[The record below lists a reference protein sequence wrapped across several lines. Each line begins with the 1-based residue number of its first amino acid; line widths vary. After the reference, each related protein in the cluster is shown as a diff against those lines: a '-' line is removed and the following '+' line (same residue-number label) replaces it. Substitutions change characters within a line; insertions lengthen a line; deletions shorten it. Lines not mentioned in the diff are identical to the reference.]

1 MQLYIEDVTRQ
12 YRSYKQLAERAIA
25 QVGNDADLFRSLGS
39 EENSIG
45 LVVKHVA
52 GNLRSRWTD
61 FLTAD
66 GEKPGRDRDR
76 EFEDEPG
83 ETRASLLARWAI
95 GWRTLFDA
103 LEGLTPDDLTRTV
116 YIRGE
121 PQPAVRAINRNLTHT
136 AYHVGQIV
144 LMARHWAGEDWRSLS
159 IPKRK

>member
-1 MQLYIEDVTRQ
+1 MQLYVEDVTRQ

-25 QVGNDADLFRSLGS
+25 QVGSDADLFRPLGGD
-39 EENSIG
+39 ENSIG

-66 GEKPGRDRDR
+66 GEKAGRDRDR

-103 LEGLTPDDLTRTV
+103 LEALTPDDLTRTV

-121 PQPAVRAINRNLTHT
+121 AQPAVQAINRNLTHT

-144 LMARHWAGEDWRSLS
+144 LMARHWSGEDWRSLS